1 MVAQFPNQ
9 QALASFDIR
18 NFVDQLEPAKE
29 KNKYIC
35 PACGGHNLGIN
46 PSNGKYRCFNNCQ
59 CPDIREA
66 IKPWSEVLEENK
78 LGYTQQLGLK
88 PLKAKKP
95 AALPKVLKL
104 DPSELRIC
112 RLRSE
117 ITTPQPFSP
126 DFVPKSVSFKLSDD
140 GATPKELKQ
149 ITVIE
154 YDYGNGR
161 KSHRFECPCALVPK
175 SRVKTFSVSR
185 IDPTTN
191 KTTWKK
197 EGYWPAYKQ
206 DEAIQIIKSTDGIPV
221 LLAHEGEKCVSASRL
236 SGLASITWVG
246 NCSNGDIGK
255 SLTQI
260 KHSTGK
266 DFLLAYCVD
275 HDETGWKKQERIKEV
290 CDQAGVTFV
299 AIDLLKIKPDLQN
312 KGDVA
317 DILASGMTGDELAE
331 QVNRQIEEITAQSQ
345 SSSENV
351 DSVDSIDVA
360 NFDEEPD
367 STFLQKGFNTLYGD
381 RKWICADGKLYYWDG
396 AHYEHSPDSVERP
409 RITNYC
415 NSYQVIKKTGKN
427 FVITYPYAKPRIV
440 KELLEW
446 TKLRVEI
453 DPQRL
458 NPPGVN
464 CTNGVLSVDW
474 TDPKPQPVL
483 EEHDPDLHFFTYPP
497 LVKYD
502 PQADPRHCD
511 RLLQCLDEP
520 QQQVLLRNLGA
531 SLDLKEVRKRR
542 GRETKLLL
550 ACGLGA
556 NGKDSIR
563 QVVSIIYGEQGMTSC
578 SLADFAAYDQGRKF
592 SLFPL
597 VNSRVNWAS
606 ENPQTARIDKIQ
618 SLKLFATGNVLHSE
632 RKGKD
637 HIEFSPE
644 GIGLF
649 NLNETPAMQ
658 GIIQAI
664 TDRISALVFGKTFK
678 SNPDP
683 NNPNELLADPRFSYD
698 LDFVRECV
706 APAFLN
712 KMISGLQALI
722 EEGIDY
728 SCTQQ
733 ALEDI
738 QAENSHLF
746 QFCKDT
752 GLSYK
757 PDAIVTAFDLWSH
770 LENWYIDNGTL
781 SFDEGSTGKVKAIWQ
796 EQSKPSDKTVKAINQ
811 VIARF
816 KALFPKAK
824 LVTVPHPSGKRK
836 LQALQGIS
844 FHDLPMSI
852 TGTAIAIRDNPTA
865 DPPQPPHQQSHI
877 NQDFHTTHTSLD
889 NLVEKKDFNQINI
902 DLKIDS
908 SDQNQI
914 TPPIVSPANREDESK
929 VVWVVCDDHLEGVI
943 ADSGGVDT
951 AVASDLIAM
960 QKSLLIIESS
970 TIIPVDESPTF
981 ASTESSTFSDEAQS
995 ASVAVEGEQE
1005 QQGNARVFEPEITPA
1020 FDFATSAPLGT
1031 SQAKP
1036 KTVVKGATVRFKC
1049 VGSTRDGLT
1058 ATVRYVKANGE
1069 CNIQFHD
1076 QTLPA
1081 HLRSQ
1086 VCLVSMLEVISD
1098 T

>member
-1 MVAQFPNQ
+1 MTSTGLLPDNS
-9 QALASFDIR
+9 LKTFDIR
-18 NFVDQLEPAKE
+18 NFTEQLTPAKE

-35 PACGGHNLGIN
+35 PVCEGHNLGIN
-46 PSNGKYRCFNNCQ
+46 PSNGKYQCFNNCQ

-117 ITTPQPFSP
+117 ITTPQPNSP
-126 DFVPKSVSFKLSDD
+126 DFVPKSVTFKLSDD

-161 KSHRFECPCALVPK
+161 KAHRFECPCAAVPK
-175 SRVKTFSVSR
+175 GRVKTFSVSR

-206 DEAIQIIKSTDGIPV
+206 DEAIEILKSTDGIPV
-221 LLAHEGEKCVSASRL
+221 LLAHEGEKCVEASRL

-246 NCSNGDIGK
+246 NCSDGDILK

-266 DFLLAYCVD
+266 DFLLAYCAD

-290 CDQAGVTFV
+290 CAQAGVAFV

-317 DILASGMTGDELAE
+317 DILADGMTGDELA
-331 QVNRQIEEITAQSQ
+331 NLLLRQIEEITADAQ

-351 DSVDSIDVA
+351 DSIDVA
-360 NFDEEPD
+360 NFAEEPD

-381 RKWICADGKLYYWDG
+381 RKWICADGKLYCWDG
-396 AHYEHSPDSVERP
+396 LHYQHSPDSVERP

-427 FVITYPYAKPRIV
+427 FVITHPYAKPSKV

-446 TKLRVEI
+446 VKLRVEI
-453 DPQRL
+453 DPQLL

-464 CTNGVLSVDW
+464 CTNGVLGVDW
-474 TDPKPQPVL
+474 AAPIPQPVL
-483 EEHDPDLHFFTYPP
+483 EEHDPDKHFFTYPP

-511 RLLQCLDEP
+511 RLLSCLDSP

-531 SLDLKEVRKRR
+531 SLDLEVVRKKR
-542 GRETKLLL
+542 GRESKLLL
-550 ACGLGA
+550 ACGLGS

-563 QVVSIIYGEQGMTSC
+563 EVVSIIYGNQGMTSC
-578 SLADFAAYDQGRKF
+578 SLADFAAYDEGRKF

-606 ENPQTARIDKIQ
+606 ENPQTARLDKIQ

-637 HIEFSPE
+637 HIEFNPK
-644 GIGLF
+644 GIGIF
-649 NLNETPAMQ
+649 NLNETPALH
-658 GIIQAI
+658 GTIQAI
-664 TDRISALVFGKTFK
+664 TDRIAALVFSKTFK

-712 KMISGLQALI
+712 KMIAGLQALI
-722 EEGIDY
+722 KEGIDY

-746 QFCKDT
+746 QFSKDT
-752 GLSYK
+752 GLGYK
-757 PDAIVTAFDLWSH
+757 SDAIVTAFDLWSR

-781 SFDEGSTGKVKAIWQ
+781 SFDESSTGKVKAIWQ

-816 KALFPKAK
+816 KTLFPKAK

-844 FHDLPMSI
+844 FHDVPMST
-852 TGTAIAIRDNPTA
+852 TGTPIAISENSTA
-865 DPPQPPHQQSHI
+865 DPPQPPHQEILI
-877 NQDFHTTHTSLD
+877 NQDFHTNHTSLGD
-889 NLVEKKDFNQINI
+889 LEKKSTTELNI
-902 DLKIDS
+902 DLNTEPNTSSNTEPNIDLNTSSNIDS

-914 TPPIVSPANREDESK
+914 TPPIVSPANKENDSK
-929 VVWVVCDDHLEGVI
+929 LVWVVCDDVAPSTT
-943 ADSGGVDT
+943 ADLGGVST
-951 AVASDLIAM
+951 AVPDELIAM
-960 QKSLLIIESS
+960 PNSLLTTVASGEQAIDDLAGVYPQDDATVLQQETNVQQEQEPNGDTCDTPLNAGGTDKIIANAEL
-970 TIIPVDESPTF
+970 IKECIVDESWQMI
-981 ASTESSTFSDEAQS
+981 DELIEEWTDEFKS
-995 ASVAVEGEQE
+995 AVWKEL
-1005 QQGNARVFEPEITPA
+1005 TP
-1020 FDFATSAPLGT
+1020 LER
-1031 SQAKP
+1031 
-1036 KTVVKGATVRFKC
+1036 KTVKQLKRGNT
-1049 VGSTRDGLT
+1049 
-1058 ATVRYVKANGE
+1058 NE
-1069 CNIQFHD
+1069 
-1076 QTLPA
+1076 
-1081 HLRSQ
+1081 
-1086 VCLVSMLEVISD
+1086 
-1098 T
+1098 

>member
-1 MVAQFPNQ
+1 MTSTGLLPDNS
-9 QALASFDIR
+9 LKTFDIR
-18 NFVDQLEPAKE
+18 NFTEQLTPAKE

-35 PACGGHNLGIN
+35 PACGGHNLSIN
-46 PSNGKYRCFNNCQ
+46 PSNGKYQCYNDCP

-66 IKPWSEVLEENK
+66 IKPISEVLEENK

-95 AALPKVLKL
+95 AAKPKVLKL
-104 DPSELRIC
+104 DPAELRIC

-126 DFVPKSVSFKLSDD
+126 DFIPKSVTFKLSDD

-175 SRVKTFSVSR
+175 GRTKTFSVSR

-221 LLAHEGEKCVSASRL
+221 LLAHEGEKCVEASRL

-246 NCSNGDIGK
+246 NCSNGDILK

-317 DILASGMTGDELAE
+317 DILASGMTGDELAAL
-331 QVNRQIEEITAQSQ
+331 VNRQIEEITAQSQ
-345 SSSENV
+345 SSSSNV
-351 DSVDSIDVA
+351 DLDPIDVP
-360 NFDEEPD
+360 NLSDDQPD

-415 NSYQVIKKTGKN
+415 NSYQVIKKTGNN

-453 DPQRL
+453 DPQLL

-474 TDPKPQPVL
+474 ASPIPEPVL
-483 EEHDPDLHFFTYPP
+483 VEHDPNKHFFTYPP

-511 RLLQCLDEP
+511 RLLSCLDSP

-542 GRETKLLL
+542 VRETKLLL

-578 SLADFAAYDQGRKF
+578 SLADFAAYDEGRKF

-644 GIGLF
+644 GIGIF
-649 NLNETPAMQ
+649 NLNETPALH
-658 GIIQAI
+658 GTIQAI
-664 TDRISALVFGKTFK
+664 TDRLAALVFGKTFK

-698 LDFVRECV
+698 LDFVRFCV

-712 KMISGLQALI
+712 KMIAGLQALI

-746 QFCKDT
+746 QFSKDT
-752 GLSYK
+752 GLGYK
-757 PDAIVTAFDLWSH
+757 SDAIVTAFDLWSR

-781 SFDEGSTGKVKAIWQ
+781 SFDESISGKVKAIWQ

-816 KALFPKAK
+816 KTLFPKAK

-844 FHDLPMSI
+844 FHDVPMSI
-852 TGTAIAIRDNPTA
+852 TDTPIAISKNSTA
-865 DPPQPPHQQSHI
+865 DPPQPPHQESHI
-877 NQDFHTTHTSLD
+877 NQDFHTNHTSLD
-889 NLVEKKDFNQINI
+889 DFPEKKSTTELNTESNTE
-902 DLKIDS
+902 LNTDS

-914 TPPIVSPANREDESK
+914 TPPNVSPANKENDSK
-929 VVWVVCDDHLEGVI
+929 LVWVVCDDVAPSTT
-943 ADSGGVDT
+943 ADLGGVST
-951 AVASDLIAM
+951 AVPDELIAM
-960 QKSLLIIESS
+960 PNSLLIIE
-970 TIIPVDESPTF
+970 
-981 ASTESSTFSDEAQS
+981 AS
-995 ASVAVEGEQE
+995 GEQAIDDLAPVCPQGDAAVL
-1005 QQGNARVFEPEITPA
+1005 QQETNVQQSEEPNGDTCDTPLNAGGTDQIIANAELIRESIEDQSWEMIDELLEEWTDEFKSAVWKELTP
-1020 FDFATSAPLGT
+1020 LER
-1031 SQAKP
+1031 
-1036 KTVVKGATVRFKC
+1036 KTVKQLKRGNT
-1049 VGSTRDGLT
+1049 
-1058 ATVRYVKANGE
+1058 NE
-1069 CNIQFHD
+1069 
-1076 QTLPA
+1076 
-1081 HLRSQ
+1081 
-1086 VCLVSMLEVISD
+1086 
-1098 T
+1098 

>member
-1 MVAQFPNQ
+1 MLTTQ

-46 PSNGKYRCFNNCQ
+46 PSNGKYQCFNNCQ

-66 IKPWSEVLEENK
+66 IKPWSEVVEENK

-95 AALPKVLKL
+95 AALPKVLNL

-117 ITTPQPFSP
+117 ITTPQPITP

-161 KSHRFECPCALVPK
+161 KSHRFECPCAALDK
-175 SRVKTFSVSR
+175 GRVKTFSVSR

-191 KTTWKK
+191 KATWKK

-206 DEAIQIIKSTDGIPV
+206 DEAIEIIKSTDGIPV
-221 LLAHEGEKCVSASRL
+221 LLAHEGEKCVEATRL

-246 NCSNGDIGK
+246 NCSDGDIGK

-266 DFLLAYCVD
+266 DFLLAYCAD

-290 CDQAGVTFV
+290 CAQAGVAFV
-299 AIDLLKIKPDLQN
+299 AIDLLLIKPDLQN

-317 DILASGMTGDELAE
+317 DIFESGMTGDELA
-331 QVNRQIEEITAQSQ
+331 NLLLKQIEEITADAQ

-351 DSVDSIDVA
+351 DSVDVA
-360 NFDEEPD
+360 TFDDDEPD
-367 STFLQKGFNTLYGD
+367 STFLQKGFNTLYRD
-381 RKWICADGKLYYWDG
+381 RKWICADGLLYCWDG
-396 AHYEHSPDSVERP
+396 LHYKHSPDSVERP
-409 RITNYC
+409 RITSYC

-427 FVITYPYAKPRIV
+427 FVITHPYAKPSKV

-446 TKLRVEI
+446 VKLRVEI
-453 DPQRL
+453 DPQLL

-464 CTNGVLSVDW
+464 CTNGVLGVDW
-474 TDPKPQPVL
+474 AAPKPEPVL
-483 EEHDPDLHFFTYPP
+483 EEHDPDKHFFTYPP

-511 RLLQCLDEP
+511 RLLSCLDSP

-550 ACGLGA
+550 ACGLGS

-563 QVVSIIYGEQGMTSC
+563 EVVSIIYGEQGMTSC
-578 SLADFAAYDQGRKF
+578 SLADFAAYDEGRKF

-606 ENPQTARIDKIQ
+606 ENPQTARLDKIQ

-644 GIGLF
+644 GIGIF
-649 NLNETPAMQ
+649 NLNETPALH
-658 GIIQAI
+658 GTIQAI
-664 TDRISALVFGKTFK
+664 TDRIAALVFSKTFK

-712 KMISGLQALI
+712 KMIAGLQALI

-746 QFCKDT
+746 QFSKDT
-752 GLSYK
+752 GLGYK
-757 PDAIVTAFDLWSH
+757 SDAIVTAFDLWSR

-781 SFDEGSTGKVKAIWQ
+781 SFDESSTGKVKAIWQ

-816 KALFPKAK
+816 KTLFPKAK

-844 FHDLPMSI
+844 FNDVPMSI
-852 TGTAIAIRDNPTA
+852 TDTPIAISSNSTA
-865 DPPQPPHQQSHI
+865 DPPQLPHQEILI
-877 NQDFHTTHTSLD
+877 NQDFHTNHTSLGD
-889 NLVEKKDFNQINI
+889 LEKKSTTELNTSSNI
-902 DLKIDS
+902 DLNIELNTDS

-914 TPPIVSPANREDESK
+914 THTNVSPANKENDSK
-929 VVWVVCDDHLEGVI
+929 LVWVVCDNVAPSTT
-943 ADSGGVDT
+943 ADLGGVST
-951 AVASDLIAM
+951 AVPDELIAM
-960 QKSLLIIESS
+960 PNSLLTMEVAEEQAIDDLAGVC
-970 TIIPVDESPTF
+970 PQGD
-981 ASTESSTFSDEAQS
+981 
-995 ASVAVEGEQE
+995 VAVLQQETNIQQEQE
-1005 QQGNARVFEPEITPA
+1005 PNGDTCDTPLNAGGTDEVIANAELIRESIEDQSWEMIDELLEEWTDEFKSAVWKELTPEER
-1020 FDFATSAPLGT
+1020 
-1031 SQAKP
+1031 
-1036 KTVVKGATVRFKC
+1036 KTVKQLKRGNT
-1049 VGSTRDGLT
+1049 
-1058 ATVRYVKANGE
+1058 NE
-1069 CNIQFHD
+1069 
-1076 QTLPA
+1076 
-1081 HLRSQ
+1081 
-1086 VCLVSMLEVISD
+1086 
-1098 T
+1098 

>member
-1 MVAQFPNQ
+1 MVAQFSNQ

-46 PSNGKYRCFNNCQ
+46 PSNGKYQCFNNCQ

-78 LGYTQQLGLK
+78 LGGYTQQLGLK

-117 ITTPQPFSP
+117 ITTPQPATP
-126 DFVPKSVSFKLSDD
+126 DFIPKSVTFKLSDD

-154 YDYGNGR
+154 YDYGNG
-161 KSHRFECPCALVPK
+161 KKAHRFECPCAAVPK

-197 EGYWPAYKQ
+197 EGYWTAYKQ
-206 DEAIQIIKSTDGIPV
+206 DEAIEIIKSTDGIPV
-221 LLAHEGEKCVSASRL
+221 LLAHEGEKCVEATRL

-246 NCSNGDIGK
+246 NCSDGDIGK

-260 KHSTGK
+260 KHSTGI
-266 DFLLAYCVD
+266 DFLLAYCAD

-290 CDQAGVTFV
+290 CAQAGVAFV

-317 DILASGMTGDELAE
+317 DILESGMTGDELADLLLK
-331 QVNRQIEEITAQSQ
+331 QIEEITADAQ
-345 SSSENV
+345 SSSENL
-351 DSVDSIDVA
+351 DSVDVA
-360 NFDEEPD
+360 NFDDEPD

-381 RKWICADGKLYYWDG
+381 RKWICADGLLYCWDG
-396 AHYEHSPDSVERP
+396 LHYKHSPDSVERP
-409 RITNYC
+409 RITSYC

-427 FVITYPYAKPRIV
+427 FVITHPYAKPSKV

-446 TKLRVEI
+446 VKLRVEI
-453 DPQRL
+453 DPQLL

-464 CTNGVLSVDW
+464 CTNGVLGVDW
-474 TDPKPQPVL
+474 AGPIPQPVL
-483 EEHDPDLHFFTYPP
+483 EEHDPDKHFFTYPP

-511 RLLQCLDEP
+511 RLLSCLDSP

-531 SLDLKEVRKRR
+531 SLNLKEVRKRR

-550 ACGLGA
+550 ACGLGS

-563 QVVSIIYGEQGMTSC
+563 EVVSIIYGEQGMTSC
-578 SLADFAAYDQGRKF
+578 SLADFAAYDEGRKF

-606 ENPQTARIDKIQ
+606 ENPQTARLDKIQ

-644 GIGLF
+644 GIGIF
-649 NLNETPAMQ
+649 NLNETPALH
-658 GIIQAI
+658 GTIQAI
-664 TDRISALVFGKTFK
+664 TDRIAALVFSKTFK

-712 KMISGLQALI
+712 KMIAGLQALI

-746 QFCKDT
+746 QFSKDT
-752 GLSYK
+752 GLGYK
-757 PDAIVTAFDLWSH
+757 SDAIVTAFDLWSR

-781 SFDEGSTGKVKAIWQ
+781 SFDESSTGKVKAIWQ

-816 KALFPKAK
+816 KTLFPKAK

-844 FHDLPMSI
+844 FNDVPMSI
-852 TGTAIAIRDNPTA
+852 TDTPIAISSNSTA
-865 DPPQPPHQQSHI
+865 DPPQLPHQEILI
-877 NQDFHTTHTSLD
+877 NQDFHTNHTSLGD
-889 NLVEKKDFNQINI
+889 LLEKKSTTELNTSSNI
-902 DLKIDS
+902 DLNIDL

-914 TPPIVSPANREDESK
+914 TPPIVSPANKENDSK
-929 VVWVVCDDHLEGVI
+929 LVWVVCDDDTLSVS
-943 ADSGGVDT
+943 ADLGGVST
-951 AVASDLIAM
+951 AVPDELIAM
-960 QKSLLIIESS
+960 PNSLLTMEVAEEQAIDDLVPPVYPQGDAAVLQQETNVQQSEEPNGDTCDTPLNAGGMDEVIANAELIRESIE
-970 TIIPVDESPTF
+970 DESW
-981 ASTESSTFSDEAQS
+981 EMIDELIEEWTDEFKT
-995 ASVAVEGEQE
+995 AVW
-1005 QQGNARVFEPEITPA
+1005 NLLTP
-1020 FDFATSAPLGT
+1020 LER
-1031 SQAKP
+1031 
-1036 KTVVKGATVRFKC
+1036 KTVKGLKRGNT
-1049 VGSTRDGLT
+1049 
-1058 ATVRYVKANGE
+1058 NE
-1069 CNIQFHD
+1069 
-1076 QTLPA
+1076 
-1081 HLRSQ
+1081 
-1086 VCLVSMLEVISD
+1086 
-1098 T
+1098 

>member
-46 PSNGKYRCFNNCQ
+46 PSNGKYQCFNNCQ

-95 AALPKVLKL
+95 AALPKVLNL

-126 DFVPKSVSFKLSDD
+126 DFVPKSVTFKLSDD

-161 KSHRFECPCALVPK
+161 KAHRFECPCAAVPK
-175 SRVKTFSVSR
+175 GRVKTFSVSR

-206 DEAIQIIKSTDGIPV
+206 DEAIEIIKSTDGIPV
-221 LLAHEGEKCVSASRL
+221 LLAHEGEKCVEASRL

-260 KHSTGK
+260 KHSTGI
-266 DFLLAYCVD
+266 DFLLAYCAD
-275 HDETGWKKQERIKEV
+275 NDETGWKKAQRIKEV
-290 CDQAGVTFV
+290 CAQAGVAFV

-317 DILASGMTGDELAE
+317 DILESGMTGDELADLL
-331 QVNRQIEEITAQSQ
+331 NRQIEEITADAQSE
-345 SSSENV
+345 SENV
-351 DSVDSIDVA
+351 DSVDVA
-360 NFDEEPD
+360 NFDDEPD
-367 STFLQKGFNTLYGD
+367 STFLQKGFNTLYRD
-381 RKWICADGKLYYWDG
+381 RKWICADGNLYCWDG
-396 AHYEHSPDSVERP
+396 LHYKHSPDSVERP
-409 RITNYC
+409 RITSYC

-427 FVITYPYAKPRIV
+427 FVITHPYAKPSKV

-446 TKLRVEI
+446 VKLRVEI
-453 DPQRL
+453 DPQLL

-464 CTNGVLSVDW
+464 CTNGVLGVDW
-474 TDPKPQPVL
+474 AGPIPEPVL
-483 EEHDPDLHFFTYPP
+483 EEHDPDKHFFTYPP

-511 RLLQCLDEP
+511 RLLSCLDEP

-531 SLDLKEVRKRR
+531 SLDLEVVRKKR
-542 GRETKLLL
+542 GRESKLLL
-550 ACGLGA
+550 ACGLGS

-563 QVVSIIYGEQGMTSC
+563 EVVSVIYGNQGMTSC
-578 SLADFAAYDQGRKF
+578 SLADFAAYDEGRKF

-606 ENPQTARIDKIQ
+606 ENPQTARLDKIQ

-637 HIEFSPE
+637 HIEFNPK
-644 GIGLF
+644 GIGIF
-649 NLNETPAMQ
+649 NLNETPALH
-658 GIIQAI
+658 GTIQAI
-664 TDRISALVFGKTFK
+664 QDRLAALVFSKTFK

-746 QFCKDT
+746 QFSKDT
-752 GLSYK
+752 GLGYK
-757 PDAIVTAFDLWSH
+757 SDAIVTAFDLWSR

-781 SFDEGSTGKVKAIWQ
+781 SFDESSTGKVKAIWQ

-816 KALFPKAK
+816 KTLFPKAK

-844 FHDLPMSI
+844 FHDVPMSI
-852 TGTAIAIRDNPTA
+852 TDTPIAISENSTA
-865 DPPQPPHQQSHI
+865 DPPQPPHQEILI
-877 NQDFHTTHTSLD
+877 NQDFHTNHTSLD
-889 NLVEKKDFNQINI
+889 DFPEKKSNTKLETDSNTELNTE
-902 DLKIDS
+902 LNTDS

-914 TPPIVSPANREDESK
+914 THTNVDPANKENDSK
-929 VVWVVCDDHLEGVI
+929 LVWVVCDDVAPSTT
-943 ADSGGVDT
+943 ADLGGVET
-951 AVASDLIAM
+951 AVPDELIAM
-960 QKSLLIIESS
+960 PNSLL
-970 TIIPVDESPTF
+970 TR
-981 ASTESSTFSDEAQS
+981 EAEVKQ
-995 ASVAVEGEQE
+995 AFDDL
-1005 QQGNARVFEPEITPA
+1005 ARVWPQGDAAVAAVLKQCQPE
-1020 FDFATSAPLGT
+1020 
-1031 SQAKP
+1031 
-1036 KTVVKGATVRFKC
+1036 VKDGIFQKC
-1049 VGSTRDGLT
+1049 TT
-1058 ATVRYVKANGE
+1058 E
-1069 CNIQFHD
+1069 
-1076 QTLPA
+1076 
-1081 HLRSQ
+1081 Q
-1086 VCLVSMLEVISD
+1086 VDYLKYCLQLLDPM